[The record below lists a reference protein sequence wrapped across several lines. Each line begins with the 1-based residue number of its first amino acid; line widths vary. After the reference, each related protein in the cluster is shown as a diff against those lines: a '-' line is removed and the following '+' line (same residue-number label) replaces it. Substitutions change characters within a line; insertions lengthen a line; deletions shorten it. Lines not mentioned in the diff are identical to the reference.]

1 MGFQTRPMSRN
12 FSQDEVEDGIASILQ
27 LISTL
32 RSAFLTSDVDQVEE
46 KLIARE
52 TKLKREIIKLKS
64 ENEVLEEKHQ
74 FDRLEK
80 LNLEEERN
88 AANERYEKLLE
99 EVTRG
104 VGSNDKVTMLELRR
118 KNDELESEKKKLEAL
133 LHSNFTRWE
142 NNISRLEKDT
152 EELMNERRMGS
163 RKMRGRRGNG
173 GMIVD
178 GRKDNCNVTCSP
190 VIDLEN
196 VVELNENGSVAARA
210 SVSPLSDHSHSKGNG
225 HQQNSGARKFSSG
238 GAGFIV
244 YSDDDCAPRENSG
257 LSGVQKKPKF
267 LKRKCASS
275 LSSGDKLNENGS
287 VAASA
292 SVSPLSDH
300 SHSKGNGHQQNSGA
314 RKFSSGGAGFI
325 VYSDDDCAPRENSGL
340 SGVQKKPKFL
350 KRKCASSLSSGD
362 KENGDD
368 NFEGMEQHSKLNLK
382 PFGSKVNHCSEAG
395 VTSTTND
402 PSSRDP
408 VNLRQAEEKIEP
420 EQKSLEFIRP
430 LAEARVDCD
439 SGSSSSSSSFS
450 EDGTKRQFL
459 YSYAMQKVKERK
471 EYFSRDS
478 CI

>member
-1 MGFQTRPMSRN
+1 MKMGFQTRPMSRN
-12 FSQDEVEDGIASILQ
+12 FSQDEAEDDIASISH

-32 RSAFLTSDVDQVEE
+32 RSAFLTSDFDHVEE

-64 ENEVLEEKHQ
+64 ENEELEEKHQ

-88 AANERYEKLLE
+88 AANERYKKLLE
-99 EVTRG
+99 EVMRG
-104 VGSNDKVTMLELRR
+104 VGSDDKVTMLELRR

-133 LHSNFTRWE
+133 LHSNFARWE

-178 GRKDNCNVTCSP
+178 GKKGNCSVTRFP

-196 VVELNENGSVAARA
+196 VVELNENGSVAASA
-210 SVSPLSDHSHSKGNG
+210 PVSPLSDHLHSKGNS
-225 HQQNSGARKFSSG
+225 HLQNSGARKFSSG

-244 YSDDDCAPRENSG
+244 CSDDDCAPRENSG
-257 LSGVQKKPKF
+257 SSGVQKKPKF
-267 LKRKCASS
+267 LKRKCT
-275 LSSGDKLNENGS
+275 
-287 VAASA
+287 
-292 SVSPLSDH
+292 
-300 SHSKGNGHQQNSGA
+300 
-314 RKFSSGGAGFI
+314 
-325 VYSDDDCAPRENSGL
+325 
-340 SGVQKKPKFL
+340 
-350 KRKCASSLSSGD
+350 SSLSSGD

-368 NFEGMEQHSKLNLK
+368 NFEEMEQHSKLNLE

-402 PSSRDP
+402 PSSHDP
-408 VNLRQAEEKIEP
+408 VNLRQAEEEIEP
-420 EQKSLEFIRP
+420 EQKLLEFIRP

-439 SGSSSSSSSFS
+439 SGSSSSSSSDS
-450 EDGTKRQFL
+450 EDGNRRQFL

>member
-12 FSQDEVEDGIASILQ
+12 FSQDEVEDDIASISQ

-99 EVTRG
+99 EVMRG

-178 GRKDNCNVTCSP
+178 
-190 VIDLEN
+190 DLEN
-196 VVELNENGSVAARA
+196 VVELNENGSVAASA
-210 SVSPLSDHSHSKGNG
+210 PVSPLSDHSHSKGNG

-244 YSDDDCAPRENSG
+244 YN
-257 LSGVQKKPKF
+257 
-267 LKRKCASS
+267 
-275 LSSGDKLNENGS
+275 
-287 VAASA
+287 
-292 SVSPLSDH
+292 
-300 SHSKGNGHQQNSGA
+300 
-314 RKFSSGGAGFI
+314 
-325 VYSDDDCAPRENSGL
+325 DDDCAPRENSGL

-368 NFEGMEQHSKLNLK
+368 NFEGMEQHSKLNLE

-439 SGSSSSSSSFS
+439 SGSSSSSSSYS
-450 EDGTKRQFL
+450 EDGNKRQFL

>member
-1 MGFQTRPMSRN
+1 MGFQTRPTSRN
-12 FSQDEVEDGIASILQ
+12 FSQDEVEDDIASISH

-32 RSAFLTSDVDQVEE
+32 RSAFLTSDFDQVEE

-74 FDRLEK
+74 FDKLEK

-88 AANERYEKLLE
+88 AANERYKKLLE
-99 EVTRG
+99 EVMRG

-118 KNDELESEKKKLEAL
+118 KNDELEREKKKLEAL

-173 GMIVD
+173 RMIVD
-178 GRKDNCNVTCSP
+178 GRKDNCSVTCSP

-196 VVELNENGSVAARA
+196 VVELNENGSVAASA
-210 SVSPLSDHSHSKGNG
+210 PLSDH
-225 HQQNSGARKFSSG
+225 
-238 GAGFIV
+238 
-244 YSDDDCAPRENSG
+244 
-257 LSGVQKKPKF
+257 L
-267 LKRKCASS
+267 
-275 LSSGDKLNENGS
+275 
-287 VAASA
+287 
-292 SVSPLSDH
+292 
-300 SHSKGNGHQQNSGA
+300 HSKGNGHQQNSGA

-368 NFEGMEQHSKLNLK
+368 NFEEMEQHSKLNLE

-439 SGSSSSSSSFS
+439 SGSSSSSSYFS
-450 EDGTKRQFL
+450 EDGKKRQFL

-471 EYFSRDS
+471 EYISRDS